1 MNIQLLRKMN
11 KNWLNIIIFAVVAF
25 QWNFSYFHFVYAY
38 YPNLDKK
45 IVIADANP
53 QILQAYKDEIARKI
67 AYEKEIKYR
76 KIIPITAYSST
87 VDQCDSTP
95 CITANGYNLCENNK
109 ENVIATNFLPFGTK
123 IRIPKQFGDRVFTV
137 QDRMNARYYYRAD
150 VWMQTR
156 EKATTFGIKYTEIE
170 VLK

>member
-1 MNIQLLRKMN
+1 MNNMISRKIS
-11 KNWLNIIIFAVVAF
+11 KNWLNIIIFGIVIF
-25 QWNFSYFHFVYAY
+25 EWNFSYFHYVYAY
-38 YPNLDKK
+38 YPNVDKET
-45 IVIADANP
+45 VISDANP
-53 QILQAYKDEIARKI
+53 EMVQEYKNDIARKL
-67 AYEKEIKYR
+67 AYENQIKYR
-76 KIIPITAYSST
+76 KTIPITAYSST

-123 IRIPKQFGDRVFTV
+123 IRIPKHFGDQVFIV

-156 EKATTFGIKYTEIE
+156 EKAKIFGIKYAEIE

>member
-1 MNIQLLRKMN
+1 MLRYFIHKLSKNMNIQLLRKMN

-123 IRIPKQFGDRVFTV
+123 IRIPKQFGDRVFT
-137 QDRMNARYYYRAD
+137 
-150 VWMQTR
+150 
-156 EKATTFGIKYTEIE
+156 
-170 VLK
+170 